1 VVQRFYDWYIAAT
14 SRSALYTR
22 PELTPGFVKW
32 FKAWSVPIDPIACA
46 QDFPSA
52 FHAGTPTIS
61 GGKAIVK
68 VTSELGNAVVT
79 LILGPS
85 GWKIAAIECGFGA
98 TTDYQPDGRIRLD
111 THGYPGKTTTY
122 PGPFVGDNTYNAT
135 GVNQDVTV
143 KNFSE
148 LDGAFYTFEISIQN
162 DGRLTD
168 QFTIKATGAP
178 GTSWTVTYW
187 HDTTNITAAVEP
199 RHSRLG
205 RQIT

>member
-1 VVQRFYDWYIAAT
+1 
-14 SRSALYTR
+14 
-22 PELTPGFVKW
+22 
-32 FKAWSVPIDPIACA
+32 
-46 QDFPSA
+46 
-52 FHAGTPTIS
+52 
-61 GGKAIVK
+61 
-68 VTSELGNAVVT
+68 
-79 LILGPS
+79 
-85 GWKIAAIECGFGA
+85 
-98 TTDYQPDGRIRLD
+98 
-111 THGYPGKTTTY
+111 GKTTTN

-187 HDTTNITAAVEP
+187 HDTTNITAAVEQGTYLTP
-199 RHSRLG
+199 PLATGAADHVMARISLRSGGDVNRLVT
-205 RQIT
+205 ITSSAAPVLVDAVSFGYKETACGC